1 MASPTEPVDLN
12 RASRQEMLW
21 LGWIPMQDVEAIVQQ
36 HGPDGTL
43 YFSRLMETTSLTR
56 TMLNDLI
63 QRRWVWVHLS
73 DEDFETFK
81 TRSNVSSSTSMRDEI
96 EVLREQNRMLR
107 DAMGDQTRVQEEVL
121 LRLVDEMAGQ
131 QRPEAATLPSSEV
144 VRPGRLT
151 GVEDLFA
158 GRPSVATAG
167 LDMGNESLMWDDM
180 EQPRPSAAQRRLTK
194 PFLTPLEVRPL
205 LDESS
210 SDGYVPQGFTRLGN
224 QTVAQQPQQPGV
236 GVMGN
241 VAPVSDQQSGDGG
254 MWVVIQD
261 FRGQFEALLQE
272 TRQSRVALQG
282 AEIHGAGAVREVRS
296 DYAGRTDDMVAGHQ
310 RGPLGDG
317 GPWARGTPGGSL
329 GQPQAQFWHGDGR
342 PPNFPYVA
350 GAGVPDDRSKEVR
363 PVISDMEGDWAQGEQ
378 YPSALMTQQRQLPL
392 VAPQQPQLP
401 VVPARQ
407 RQFPSGISQQ
417 TLFQPQPPAV
427 PTRQQQRLVG
437 RTQQIFA
444 QGAPPQ
450 PQAMGSTQ
458 QLFCQARSR
467 SHNFQ
472 GQCSSPSHQA
482 HRHNSSWRGWHS
494 RTLCHGRSRNLGC
507 RRLGCRLCA
516 VGATW
521 DVDFVFLL
529 GMSTWDVDFVPW
541 AQSQLGMSTPQSAL
555 PGAQS
560 QQQPMPVVPL
570 QGQHQPV
577 GEYLGVPVNEDDSH
591 YTSDGRNGFVSSQSR
606 THGTRQVRDCS
617 DHGSQSEVRA
627 SHSRRR
633 QPSRASQRTRRSSS
647 RWWRRTSSSS
657 SEGSRSPSAG
667 VSGRRRWK
675 SPSLPKPQMFSGKA
689 GEWNSFIFQF
699 AKTARYYGWDQH
711 DKADRLLAS
720 LRGKAVDF
728 IRKKQRKVQ
737 DDYRTLRDTL
747 EQRFGKLEHP
757 IAARCQLLYVRQEEG
772 ESIEDFADRIL
783 TKVNKAY
790 PGIEMEQDL
799 AKDAFLR
806 GCQNRSAAYAAAEKD
821 PETLQDALEEVQNS
835 VVNLK
840 AFGRGSAV
848 TRQISFAGREE
859 KEEEDSGTEEEKVRK
874 LFEKFMKER
883 HSERSGRSRGR
894 SAMRCYSCNGL
905 GHMQR
910 DCTEGPSCFGCGE
923 KGHMR
928 ADCPK
933 PDSAGGQSRG
943 RGRGRGGRGMH
954 LN

>member
-12 RASRQEMLW
+12 RASRQEMVS
-21 LGWIPMQDVEAIVQQ
+21 LGWIPLQDVDAIVQQ
-36 HGPDGTL
+36 RGPDGTL

-56 TMLNDLI
+56 TMLDDLI
-63 QRRWVWVHLS
+63 QRRWVRVHLS
-73 DEDFETFK
+73 DEDFQTFE
-81 TRSNVSSSTSMRDEI
+81 TRSNASSSTSMRDEI

-107 DAMGDQTRVQEEVL
+107 DAMEDQTRVQEGVL
-121 LRLVDEMAGQ
+121 SRLVDEMAGR
-131 QRPEAATLPSSEV
+131 QRPEATLPSSGV
-144 VRPGRLT
+144 VHPGRST
-151 GVEDLFA
+151 GGEDLFT
-158 GRPSVATAG
+158 GRPSLATAG

-180 EQPRPSAAQRRLTK
+180 EQPRPSAAQRRLTN

-205 LDESS
+205 LDESLS
-210 SDGYVPQGFTRLGN
+210 SDGYVPQGFTRMGN

-236 GVMGN
+236 GVRGN

-254 MWVVIQD
+254 MWAVIQD
-261 FRGQFEALLQE
+261 LRGQFEALLQE

-296 DYAGRTDDMVAGHQ
+296 DYAGRTDDMSAGHQ

-317 GPWARGTPGGSL
+317 GPWAWGTPGGSL
-329 GQPQAQFWHGDGR
+329 GQPQAQFWRGDGR

-350 GAGVPDDRSKEVR
+350 GAGVPDDRSREVR
-363 PVISDMEGDWAQGEQ
+363 PVISDMEGDWAQREQ

-407 RQFPSGISQQ
+407 WQ
-417 TLFQPQPPAV
+417 FQPQPPAV
-427 PTRQQQRLVG
+427 PPRRQQHLAG
-437 RTQQIFA
+437 RTQQTFA

-450 PQAMGSTQ
+450 PQPMGLTQ
-458 QLFCQARSR
+458 QPFLPGAQSQPQFSGSVQQPFTSGAPSQQQLARLR
-467 SHNFQ
+467 Q
-472 GQCSSPSHQA
+472 Q
-482 HRHNSSWRGWHS
+482 
-494 RTLCHGRSRNLGC
+494 
-507 RRLGCRLCA
+507 
-516 VGATW
+516 
-521 DVDFVFLL
+521 
-529 GMSTWDVDFVPW
+529 DFVPW
-541 AQSQLGMSTPQSAL
+541 APAQSQLGMSTPQSAL
-555 PGAQS
+555 SGAQL
-560 QQQPMPVVPL
+560 QQQPMPL
-570 QGQHQPV
+570 QGQHQQV
-577 GEYLGVPVNEDDSH
+577 GGYPGVLVSEDDSH
-591 YTSDGRNGFVSSQSR
+591 YTSDGRSGLVSSQSR
-606 THGTRQVRDCS
+606 THGTRPVRDGS
-617 DHGSQSEVRA
+617 DRGSQSEVGA

-647 RWWRRTSSSS
+647 RWRRRTSSSS
-657 SEGSRSPSAG
+657 SEGSRSPTAG
-667 VSGRRRWK
+667 VSGRRRRK
-675 SPSLPKPQMFSGKA
+675 SPPLPKPQMFSGKA

-728 IRKKQRKVQ
+728 IRKKPREVQ

-757 IAARCQLLYVRQEEG
+757 TAARRQLSYVRQEEG

-783 TKVNKAY
+783 TKVNEAY
-790 PGIEMEQDL
+790 PGIDVEMEQDL
-799 AKDAFLR
+799 AKEAFLR

-859 KEEEDSGTEEEKVRK
+859 KDEEDSGTEEEKVRK

-883 HSERSGRSRGR
+883 RSERSGPSRGR

-943 RGRGRGGRGMH
+943 RGRGRGGKH

>member
-12 RASRQEMLW
+12 RASRQEMLS

-36 HGPDGTL
+36 RGPDGTL

-56 TMLNDLI
+56 TMLDDLI
-63 QRRWVWVHLS
+63 QCRWVRVHLS
-73 DEDFETFK
+73 DEDFE
-81 TRSNVSSSTSMRDEI
+81 TRSNVSSSTSMHDEI
-96 EVLREQNRMLR
+96 EVLREQNHMLR

-121 LRLVDEMAGQ
+121 SRLVDEMAGR
-131 QRPEAATLPSSEV
+131 QRPEAATLWSSEV
-144 VRPGRLT
+144 VRLGRLT

-158 GRPSVATAG
+158 GCPSLATAG

-180 EQPRPSAAQRRLTK
+180 EQPRPSAAQRWLTN

-205 LDESS
+205 LDESLS
-210 SDGYVPQGFTRLGN
+210 SDGYVPQGFTRMGN

-241 VAPVSDQQSGDGG
+241 VTLVSDQQSGDGG
-254 MWVVIQD
+254 MWAVIQD
-261 FRGQFEALLQE
+261 LRGQFEALLQE

-350 GAGVPDDRSKEVR
+350 GAGVPDDHSREVR
-363 PVISDMEGDWAQGEQ
+363 PVISDMEGDWAQREQ
-378 YPSALMTQQRQLPL
+378 YPSVLMTQQRQLPL
-392 VAPQQPQLP
+392 VATQQPQHP

-427 PTRQQQRLVG
+427 PPRGQQRLAG
-437 RTQQIFA
+437 RTQQTFA
-444 QGAPPQ
+444 QWAPPQ
-450 PQAMGSTQ
+450 PQPMGSTQ
-458 QLFCQARSR
+458 QPFLPGAQSQPQFSGSMEQPFTS
-467 SHNFQ
+467 
-472 GQCSSPSHQA
+472 GSPSQQQLA
-482 HRHNSSWRGWHS
+482 GL
-494 RTLCHGRSRNLGC
+494 TQQ
-507 RRLGCRLCA
+507 
-516 VGATW
+516 
-521 DVDFVFLL
+521 
-529 GMSTWDVDFVPW
+529 DFVPW
-541 AQSQLGMSTPQSAL
+541 APAQSQLGMSTPQSAL

-577 GEYLGVPVNEDDSH
+577 GEYPGVPVSEDDSY
-591 YTSDGRNGFVSSQSR
+591 YTSDGRNGLVSSQLR
-606 THGTRQVRDCS
+606 THGTWQVRDCS
-617 DHGSQSEVRA
+617 DRGSQSEVRA

-647 RWWRRTSSSS
+647 RWRRRISSSS

-667 VSGRRRWK
+667 VSGRGRRK
-675 SPSLPKPQMFSGKA
+675 SPPLPKPQMFSGKA

-699 AKTARYYGWDQH
+699 AKTTRYYGWDQH

-728 IRKKQRKVQ
+728 IRKKPRKVQ

-757 IAARCQLLYVRQEEG
+757 TTARRQLSYVRQEEG

-783 TKVNKAY
+783 TKVNEAY
-790 PGIEMEQDL
+790 PGIDVEMEQDL
-799 AKDAFLR
+799 AKEAFLR

-821 PETLQDALEEVQNS
+821 PETLQDALEEVQSS
-835 VVNLK
+835 VLNLK

-883 HSERSGRSRGR
+883 RSERSGPSRGR

-923 KGHMR
+923 KGQMR

-943 RGRGRGGRGMH
+943 RGRGRGGRGKH